1 MRVVNGG
8 MKKLVEGIRKARKA
22 YERLLQKKSEGMKEE
37 EIGDRYAVKG
47 IIYQQNRGIK
57 EEWKISNPAAAR
69 SVRINA
75 KDRENKER

>member
-37 EIGDRYAVKG
+37 GIGARYTVKG

-57 EEWKISNPAAAR
+57 EEWKIKIS
-69 SVRINA
+69 
-75 KDRENKER
+75 ENFKADKKIISEMIRC